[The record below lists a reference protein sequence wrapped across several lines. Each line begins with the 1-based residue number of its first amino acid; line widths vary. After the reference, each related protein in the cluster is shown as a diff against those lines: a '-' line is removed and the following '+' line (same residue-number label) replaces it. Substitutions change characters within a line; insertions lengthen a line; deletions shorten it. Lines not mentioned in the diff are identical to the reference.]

1 SRRRRML
8 RRPGWWGTRV
18 PCRGRL
24 GVCRRGEWSSVHF
37 LHDSVGEVV
46 AVNVAGPVLVQYGL
60 DLLLG
65 AGRLGEGGHYG
76 MGENIGRHR
85 LLGVQ
90 GTDRVGHP
98 VAVLSDQLLDVVGG
112 EGAGLLG
119 AEGRHGRVRF
129 LEGCK
134 RLAQSPV
141 RVEVTALVAA
151 RLVPLLLGLLCADAV
166 QLVNDLLALR
176 LHLPVS
182 AEGEASTG
190 PRFVPLLLGLDAA
203 FPFGLPAVEPFA
215 GEGAGGVG
223 EMVGAVSEPCGVDVA
238 VGNLAVAV
246 RDFQECAVV
255 WGCGAAP
262 ECHGLL
268 YATFVG
274 VSATFGGHV
283 LFLPVNPAWCGPVWP
298 AGR

>member
-1 SRRRRML
+1 PHLPSLPTRR
-8 RRPGWWGTRV
+8 
-18 PCRGRL
+18 
-24 GVCRRGEWSSVHF
+24 SS
-37 LHDSVGEVV
+37 
-46 AVNVAGPVLVQYGL
+46 
-60 DLLLG
+60 DL
-65 AGRLGEGGHYG
+65 
-76 MGENIGRHR
+76 
-85 LLGVQ
+85 
-90 GTDRVGHP
+90 
-98 VAVLSDQLLDVVGG
+98 
-112 EGAGLLG
+112 
-119 AEGRHGRVRF
+119 
-129 LEGCK
+129 GCK

-182 AEGEASTG
+182 VEGEASTG
-190 PRFVPLLLGLDAA
+190 PRFVPLLLGLDAS

-215 GEGAGGVG
+215 GEVAPRVVVFECHVVGGGGAGGVG

-268 YATFVG
+268 YAIFVG

-283 LFLPVNPAWCGPVWP
+283 LFLSVNPAWCGPVWP

>member
-1 SRRRRML
+1 
-8 RRPGWWGTRV
+8 
-18 PCRGRL
+18 
-24 GVCRRGEWSSVHF
+24 
-37 LHDSVGEVV
+37 
-46 AVNVAGPVLVQYGL
+46 
-60 DLLLG
+60 
-65 AGRLGEGGHYG
+65 
-76 MGENIGRHR
+76 
-85 LLGVQ
+85 Q

-166 QLVNDLLALR
+166 QLLLGLLCADAVQLVNDLLALR

-182 AEGEASTG
+182 VEGEASTG

-268 YATFVG
+268 YAIFVG

-283 LFLPVNPAWCGPVWP
+283 LFLSVNPAWCGPVCR
-298 AGR
+298 ARSEER

>member
-1 SRRRRML
+1 
-8 RRPGWWGTRV
+8 
-18 PCRGRL
+18 PCADRGGGRT
-24 GVCRRGEWSSVHF
+24 VAAIRQRSSVHF

-112 EGAGLLG
+112 EGAG
-119 AEGRHGRVRF
+119 
-129 LEGCK
+129 
-134 RLAQSPV
+134 
-141 RVEVTALVAA
+141 
-151 RLVPLLLGLLCADAV
+151 
-166 QLVNDLLALR
+166 
-176 LHLPVS
+176 
-182 AEGEASTG
+182 
-190 PRFVPLLLGLDAA
+190 
-203 FPFGLPAVEPFA
+203 
-215 GEGAGGVG
+215 GVG

-283 LFLPVNPAWCGPVWP
+283 LFLSVNPAWCGPVWP